1 MASRIT
7 INEIARRCGVSK
19 GAVSYALNGRP
30 GVSEETRARI
40 LEVARELGW
49 APNWTARMLSGSRT
63 EAFGLV
69 LTRNPR
75 VLGSEPFFMELISG
89 IESVLSERS
98 YALLLQVTAD
108 MEAELDTY
116 RKWNS
121 ERRVDGVIIV
131 DLRLGDPRI
140 PLLHELDLP
149 VLCIADPS
157 MADGFPCVW
166 TDDASAMSDA
176 VDYLVGQGHRRIA
189 RVGGLSD
196 HGQVRIRGRAFQ
208 AAAEQAGIEYVIA
221 GSDFSAEAGRAATRE
236 LVTADDPP
244 TAIVFDNDIMAV
256 AGLATC
262 QELGVTVPDQVS
274 LLAWDDSW
282 LCQVTHPALSAMS
295 HDVMAYGAHAARRM
309 FEVLEGTAAGSYL
322 DSTPRLTE
330 RDSTGPAQS
339 TGGPGLP
346 G

>member
-1 MASRIT
+1 MPRIT

-30 GVSEETRARI
+30 GVSAETRERI
-40 LEVARELGW
+40 LTVARELGW

-108 MEAELDTY
+108 MNAELDTY

-131 DLRLGDPRI
+131 DLRLEDPRI
-140 PLLHELDLP
+140 PLLNRLDLP

-157 MADGFPCVW
+157 RAGTFPCVW
-166 TDDASAMSDA
+166 TDDATAMTNA
-176 VDYLVGQGHRRIA
+176 VDYLVGLGHRRIA
-189 RVGGLSD
+189 RVSGTAD
-196 HGQVRIRGRAFQ
+196 HGQVEIRARAFTT
-208 AAAEQAGIEYVIA
+208 AAKQAGVDYVIA
-221 GSDFSAEAGRAATRE
+221 PSDFSAEAGRTATRE
-236 LVTADDPP
+236 LMMADDPP
-244 TAIVFDNDIMAV
+244 TAIVYDNDIMAV
-256 AGLATC
+256 AGLSTC
-262 QELGVTVPDQVS
+262 HELGVTVPDEVS
-274 LLAWDDSW
+274 LLAWDDSA

-309 FEVLEGTAAGSYL
+309 FETIEGNASGAYL
-322 DSTPRLTE
+322 DSTPTLTE
-330 RDSTGPAQS
+330 RGSTGPPRPLRGK
-339 TGGPGLP
+339 TG
-346 G
+346 